1 MKAGGARPRW
11 LPRALQ
17 PLHQGRVLAL
27 IFYGE
32 HSSGLPLYGLACAQG
47 EVLGTPSSLS
57 TQGSAV
63 NPNLTVLLALSFKP
77 SSVPAPQ
84 PGCSLP
90 TRPLAQP
97 WHQLGV
103 PEPWPRCATM
113 AQPWHRWRAAQP
125 PAVVQDPGGARAAP
139 MPRAAW
145 CEFSMSYLEFLISGC
160 AGLVSL
166 GLLSPSVN

>member
-1 MKAGGARPRW
+1 MKARPRW
-11 LPRALQ
+11 
-17 PLHQGRVLAL
+17 LHQGRVLAL

-32 HSSGLPLYGLACAQG
+32 HGSGLTLYGLACAQG
-47 EVLGTPSSLS
+47 EALGTPSSPS

-63 NPNLTVLLALSFKP
+63 NPNLTALLALSFKP

-90 TRPLAQP
+90 TRPLAWP

-113 AQPWHRWRAAQP
+113 AQPPRWHHWRAAQP

-139 MPRAAW
+139 MPCAAW
-145 CEFSMSYLEFLISGC
+145 CEVSVSYLEFLIFGC